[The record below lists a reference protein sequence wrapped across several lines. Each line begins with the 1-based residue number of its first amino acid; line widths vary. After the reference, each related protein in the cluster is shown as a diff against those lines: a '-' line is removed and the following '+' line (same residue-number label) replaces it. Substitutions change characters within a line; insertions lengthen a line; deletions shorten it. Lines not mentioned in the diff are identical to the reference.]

1 MFLKFFLAVIIS
13 FPALSKELNVPLQ
26 FVQELKLGNNLKAMG
41 LKVSLKTETYRI
53 IKSEIGD
60 KKAKEILLIELNK
73 SINKYQKEWDTNLS
87 LAYDEV
93 FKDNELKS
101 ILELKQKSPYAK
113 KFIDSQRTVGKSMQS
128 RSGDLLNKVVA
139 EALKNAF
146 SKVVKKGS

>member
-1 MFLKFFLAVIIS
+1 M
-13 FPALSKELNVPLQ
+13 PLQ

-41 LKVSLKTETYRI
+41 LKVSLNTETYRI
-53 IKSEIGD
+53 IKSEVGD

-73 SINKYQKEWDTNLS
+73 SINKYQKEWDKNLS
-87 LAYDEV
+87 SAYDEV

-113 KFIDSQRTVGKSMQS
+113 KFIESQRKVGESMQN

-139 EALKNAF
+139 EAIKNAF